1 MTTNG
6 KFIPPKYEEK
16 KFADAAK
23 GNISVDDIVRTE
35 WERSYRNSGI
45 SYELLKGIIIKHVE
59 DGNDVYR
66 LRNTVYLVT
75 PDDEDYSEVRV
86 DAFTADPREVYMTMT
101 MMLCLGLNQSR
112 GTEIVYTY
120 TPSKA
125 LYRSFRKIFGD
136 AGDIEDAKDD
146 PNATAPYRL
155 YVDIPEF
162 IANVQE
168 KQKAQQGAQ
177 V

>member
-1 MTTNG
+1 MTTSS
-6 KFIPPKYEEK
+6 KFLPPKYEGK
-16 KFADAAK
+16 KFSDV
-23 GNISVDDIVRTE
+23 GNNLSVDDIVRAE
-35 WERSYRNSGI
+35 WERSYRGGGI

-66 LRNTVYLVT
+66 LGNTVYLVT

-101 MMLCLGLNQSR
+101 VVLCLGLNQSR

-125 LYRSFRKIFGD
+125 LYRSLRKTFGG
-136 AGDIEDAKDD
+136 AVDIEDVKDD
-146 PNATAPYRL
+146 LNATAPYRL
-155 YVDIPEF
+155 DIDIPEF
-162 IANVQE
+162 IDNVQE
-168 KQKAQQGAQ
+168 KRRAQQGAQ